1 MDQVV
6 FLQTLTEQGRIF
18 MSDIDQERQQ
28 GITLPIKTSFPP
40 TVYTIDGPLPGGRY
54 LAHPLA
60 VLVEEDEGEFL
71 ASEPHYYIHASGST
85 VPEAI
90 ASFKR
95 VLSGYLDDLA
105 SDEERLSEYLHKQL
119 QYLRSVVKLHCPER
133 MP

>member
-1 MDQVV
+1 MDTANATVGTSSSSRDV
-6 FLQTLTEQGRIF
+6 FVHFTPAVASTNRPL
-18 MSDIDQERQQ
+18 
-28 GITLPIKTSFPP
+28 TSFPP

-71 ASEPHYYIHASGST
+71 ASELHYYIHASGST

-105 SDEERLSEYLHKQL
+105 SDEERLSEYLYKQL
-119 QYLRSVVKLHCPER
+119 QYLRSVIKSS
-133 MP
+133 

>member
-1 MDQVV
+1 MDTANATVGTSSSSRDV
-6 FLQTLTEQGRIF
+6 FVHFTPAVASTNRPL
-18 MSDIDQERQQ
+18 
-28 GITLPIKTSFPP
+28 TSFPP
-40 TVYTIDGPLPGGRY
+40 TVYTVDGPLPGGRY

-119 QYLRSVVKLHCPER
+119 QYFRSVIKSS
-133 MP
+133 

>member
-1 MDQVV
+1 
-6 FLQTLTEQGRIF
+6 

-28 GITLPIKTSFPP
+28 GITLPIKWNIPDCIQSRYANN
-40 TVYTIDGPLPGGRY
+40 VLVQSGPY
-54 LAHPLA
+54 EMA

-71 ASEPHYYIHASGST
+71 ASELHYYIHASGST
-85 VPEAI
+85 EPEAI

-95 VLSGYLDDLA
+95 VLSGYLDELA